1 MLVGASPSRLYRNR
15 FMKPARAE
23 DGSVVGGS
31 TTASSTSEGQPSCPV
46 EKIAGESITSLQG
59 ASLQTAQPRPARA
72 IGGCCGSC
80 PVGSTTALVPNTVG
94 NAKFKD
100 GTACA
105 VRSGPLAT

>member
-15 FMKPARAE
+15 FMKPTRAE

-59 ASLQTAQPRPARA
+59 ASFRRRSPGLPTPSAAVA
-72 IGGCCGSC
+72 V
-80 PVGSTTALVPNTVG
+80 PVPP
-94 NAKFKD
+94 D
-100 GTACA
+100 PP
-105 VRSGPLAT
+105 PLSSPTQ